1 MSPATS
7 ARPDGADAGRRRL
20 VIETDGGARGNP
32 GPAGYGAL
40 VRDASGAVLAER
52 ADFLG
57 ITTNNVAEYS
67 GLVAGLRAAREIDP
81 DALVEVRADSK
92 LLVEQMSGRWQ
103 IKHEQMRRLAAE
115 ARAAFPPAQ
124 VRYTWVPRSQNGAAD
139 ALANEA
145 MDHRRAVARDRPAA
159 AAGRGVA
166 RPEEAGPG
174 GGGRAPSSP
183 VPTGE
188 SSAGGERPAP
198 PRALGATMRFGAGE
212 PLTVVLVRHGQT
224 DMTAARAFAGGD
236 GPGASLNARGRTE
249 AARAADLVR
258 RIGGDAWPDLPPVSA
273 VFSSSMLRTQ
283 QTAGAIGR
291 RVGVRVEID
300 DAFAE
305 CRFGEWEGLTAAEI
319 EERWP
324 GALHRWYADPAER
337 AVGGES
343 MRDVAERVRRGVD
356 DLARRYAGR
365 TVAVS
370 THTIAVRAGIGSVTG
385 MAPGAWSSLRVPPA
399 SLTILRLWPDG
410 HEVTALGC
418 PSDL

>member
-1 MSPATS
+1 MTPATS
-7 ARPDGADAGRRRL
+7 ARHGGADAGRRRL

-32 GPAGYGAL
+32 GPAGYGAV
-40 VRDASGAVLAER
+40 VRDANGAVLAER

-145 MDHRRAVARDRPAA
+145 MDHRLAVVRDRPAA
-159 AAGRGVA
+159 AAGGDAA
-166 RPEEAGPG
+166 RPAEAVPG

-183 VPTGE
+183 GPTGE
-188 SSAGGERPAP
+188 SGSTGEHPAP

-258 RIGGDAWPDLPPVSA
+258 RIGRDAWPDLPPVSA
-273 VFSSSMLRTQ
+273 VFSSSMLRAH

-343 MRDVAERVRRGVD
+343 MRDVAERVRRGIVH
-356 DLARRYAGR
+356 LAHRHAGR

-385 MAPGAWSSLRVPPA
+385 MAPSAWSGLRVPPA
-399 SLTILRLWPDG
+399 SLTILRLWSDG